1 MDVRTAPELLKYATE
16 VRRKPN
22 AFLVK
27 REDRW
32 EPVPIEWVTHQIS
45 AMARQ
50 LRARGL
56 GKGDR
61 VAILAESRLEWGMA
75 DLAILSV
82 GGVTVPLYPTLPA
95 NQIAPLLAD
104 SGAVGA
110 FTSSAAQRVKLEEA
124 RAAGASGLR
133 WIHAFDED
141 PWPAALPGAVDPA
154 VPLQPDDLATII
166 YTSGT
171 TGTPKGVM
179 LTHGNIVSE
188 VLMALQA
195 MQLRTDDTYL
205 SFLPISHIFERTN
218 GFFTM
223 LYAGVTVA
231 YAESFEALSRNLRE
245 VRPTVILS
253 VPRMYEKV
261 LGRADERAAGAG
273 FPTGP
278 LWRWARRV
286 AIEWA
291 ACRVEGRDIP
301 PLLALQRSLAARI
314 VYRKLIEG
322 FGGRTRLRVSGGA
335 ALHRQVALFF
345 YGCGLPIF
353 EGYGLTETSS
363 GISVNA
369 FGKHKVGTVGPL
381 FRNVEVKIAPDGEI
395 LIRGPVVMAG
405 YWQKPEATAE
415 VIRDGWFHSGDIGEM
430 DADGFLRI
438 TDRKKDLLV
447 TSGGKK
453 VAPQPI
459 EGALKLSPRIAEAL
473 LVGEGE
479 KYMAAL
485 IAPAEGATREQI
497 AEEVERVNESL
508 AQFEK
513 IRKFALIPNDLTVE
527 SGLMTPSLKLKR
539 KAVIERHRDVVAR
552 LFAEGV

>member
-1 MDVRTAPELLKYATE
+1 MDVRTAPDLLNYAAE
-16 VRRKPN
+16 VRRKPD

-27 REDRW
+27 REGRW
-32 EPVPIEWVTHQIS
+32 EPVPIDAVVQQVT

-75 DLAILSV
+75 DMAVLAV
-82 GGVTVPLYPTLPA
+82 GGVTVPIYPTLPA
-95 NQIAPLLAD
+95 NQVAPLLID

-110 FTSSAAQRVKLEEA
+110 FTSNPAQRAKLEEA
-124 RAAGASGLR
+124 RGAGASALK
-133 WIHAFDED
+133 WIHAFDSD
-141 PWPAALPGAVDPA
+141 PWPAAVPGAVDPA
-154 VPLQPDDLATII
+154 VPVQPDDLATII

-171 TGTPKGVM
+171 TGVPKGVM
-179 LTHGNIVSE
+179 LTHGNFVSE
-188 VLMALQA
+188 VLIALQA
-195 MQLRTDDTYL
+195 MQLRPDDTYL
-205 SFLPISHIFERTN
+205 SFLPLSHIYERTN
-218 GFFTM
+218 GLFTM
-223 LYAGVTVA
+223 LYAGVTIA

-245 VRPTVILS
+245 VRPTIILS

-273 FPTGP
+273 FPTAP

-286 AIEWA
+286 ALEWA
-291 ACRVEGRDIP
+291 ACHVEGRSVP
-301 PLLALQRSLAARI
+301 PLLALQHSLASRL
-314 VYRKLIEG
+314 VYQKLIDG

-335 ALHRQVALFF
+335 ALHREVALFF

-363 GISVNA
+363 GISVNG

-381 FRNVEVKIAPDGEI
+381 FRSIEVKFAADGEI
-395 LIRGPVVMAG
+395 LVRGPVVMKG

-415 VIRDGWFHSGDIGEM
+415 AIQDGWFHSGDIGEI
-430 DADGFLRI
+430 DSDGFLRI

-459 EGALKLSPRIAEAL
+459 EGALKASPKIAEAL
-473 LVGEGE
+473 LVGDGE
-479 KYMAAL
+479 KFMAAL
-485 IAPAEGATREQI
+485 IVPADGVTREQI
-497 AEEVERVNESL
+497 SQEVDRVNGSL
-508 AQFEK
+508 AQFEQ

-527 SGLMTPSLKLKR
+527 NGFMTPSLKLKR
-539 KAVIERHRDVVAR
+539 KAVIEHHRDVVAR
-552 LFAEGV
+552 LFAEGA

>member
-1 MDVRTAPELLKYATE
+1 MDVRTAPDLLKYAVE

-27 REDRW
+27 REGAW
-32 EPVPIEWVTHQIS
+32 EPVPIDEVAQKVS

-75 DLAILSV
+75 DLAILV
-82 GGVTVPLYPTLPA
+82 AGGVTVPIYPSLPA
-95 NQIAPLLAD
+95 NQVAPLLAD

-110 FTSSAAQRVKLEEA
+110 FTSSAGQRAMLEAA
-124 RAAGASGLR
+124 RTAGSPGLR
-133 WIHAFDED
+133 WIHVFDEE
-141 PWPAALPGAVDPA
+141 PWPAALPGVVDPA
-154 VPLQPDDLATII
+154 VPLHPDDLATII

-171 TGTPKGVM
+171 TGSPKGVM

-188 VLMALQA
+188 VLLALQA
-195 MQLRTDDTYL
+195 MQLRAVDTYVA
-205 SFLPISHIFERTN
+205 FLPISHIYERTN
-218 GFFTM
+218 GLFTM
-223 LYAGVTVA
+223 LYAGVTIA
-231 YAESFEALSRNLRE
+231 YAESFQALGQNLRE
-245 VRPTVILS
+245 VKPTIVLS

-261 LGRADERAAGAG
+261 LAGADERAAGAG

-291 ACRVEGRDIP
+291 TCHVEGRGVP
-301 PLLALQRSLAARI
+301 PLLALQHSLAARI
-314 VYRKLIEG
+314 VFGKLIAG

-335 ALHRQVALFF
+335 ALHRDVALFF

-363 GISVNA
+363 GISVNS

-381 FRNVEVKIAPDGEI
+381 FRNIEVKIASDGEI
-395 LIRGPVVMAG
+395 LIRGPVVMKG

-430 DADGFLRI
+430 DADGYLRI
-438 TDRKKDLLV
+438 TDRKKDIIV

-453 VAPQPI
+453 VAPQAL
-459 EGALKLSPRIAEAL
+459 EGALKASPRIAEAL
-473 LVGEGE
+473 VVGEGE
-479 KYMAAL
+479 KFIAAL

-497 AEEVERVNESL
+497 AEEVERINASL
-508 AQFEK
+508 AQFEQ

-539 KAVIERHRDVVAR
+539 KAVIERHRDVVAG
-552 LFAEGV
+552 LFAGGA

>member
-1 MDVRTAPELLKYATE
+1 MDVRTAPDLLKYAAE
-16 VRRKPN
+16 VRRKPD

-27 REDRW
+27 RAAGW
-32 EPVPIEWVTHQIS
+32 EPVSIETVVQQVT

-50 LRARGL
+50 LRSRGL
-56 GKGDR
+56 AKGDR
-61 VAILAESRLEWGMA
+61 VAILAESRLEWGLA
-75 DLAILSV
+75 DLAILAV
-82 GGVTVPLYPTLPA
+82 GGVTVPIYPTLPA
-95 NQIAPLLAD
+95 NQVAPLLAD

-110 FTSSAAQRVKLEEA
+110 FASSPGQRAKLEEA
-124 RAAGASGLR
+124 RKSGNSALR
-133 WIHAFDED
+133 WIHTFDED
-141 PWPAALPGAVDPA
+141 PWPPVLPGAVDPA
-154 VPLQPDDLATII
+154 VPVLPDDLATII

-171 TGTPKGVM
+171 TGVPKGVM

-188 VLMALQA
+188 VLLALQA
-195 MQLRTDDTYL
+195 MQLNTNDTYL
-205 SFLPISHIFERTN
+205 SFLPLSHIYERTN
-218 GFFTM
+218 GLFTM
-223 LYAGVTVA
+223 LYAGVTIA
-231 YAESFEALSRNLRE
+231 YAESFDALSRNLRE
-245 VRPTVILS
+245 VRPTIILS

-261 LGRADERAAGAG
+261 LARADERAAGAG

-291 ACRVEGRDIP
+291 ACRVEGRAVP
-301 PLLALQRSLAARI
+301 PLLGLQHSLAARL
-314 VYRKLIEG
+314 VYRKLIDG

-335 ALHRQVALFF
+335 ALHREVALFF

-363 GISVNA
+363 GISVNG

-381 FRNVEVKIAPDGEI
+381 FRSIEVKFAPDGEI
-395 LIRGPVVMAG
+395 LIRGPVVMKG
-405 YWQKPEATAE
+405 YWQNPTATAE
-415 VIRDGWFHSGDIGEM
+415 AIQDGWFCSGDIGEI

-459 EGALKLSPRIAEAL
+459 EGALKVSPVIAEAL
-473 LVGEGE
+473 LVGDGE

-485 IAPAEGATREQI
+485 IAPADGATREQV
-497 AEEVERVNESL
+497 AAEVERVNQSL
-508 AQFEK
+508 AQFERIK
-513 IRKFALIPNDLTVE
+513 KFALIPNDLTVE

-552 LFAEGV
+552 LFAEGA

>member
-1 MDVRTAPELLKYATE
+1 MDVRTAPDLLKYAVE

-27 REDRW
+27 REGRW
-32 EPVPIEWVTHQIS
+32 EPVPIDSVAQQVS

-61 VAILAESRLEWGMA
+61 VAIFAESRLEWGMA
-75 DLAILSV
+75 DMAILAA
-82 GGVTVPLYPTLPA
+82 GGVTVPIYPTLPA
-95 NQIAPLLAD
+95 NQVAPLLAD

-110 FTSSAAQRVKLEEA
+110 FTSSAEQRATLEEA
-124 RAAGASGLR
+124 RAVGAPGIR

-141 PWPAALPGAVDPA
+141 PWPATLPGAVDPA

-171 TGTPKGVM
+171 TGAPKGVM

-188 VLMALQA
+188 VLLALQA

-205 SFLPISHIFERTN
+205 SFLPLSHIYERTN

-223 LYAGVTVA
+223 LYAGVTIA
-231 YAESFEALSRNLRE
+231 YAESFQALSRNLRE
-245 VRPTVILS
+245 VRPTIVLS

-261 LGRADERAAGAG
+261 LGGADERAAGAG

-291 ACRVEGRDIP
+291 TCRTENRDPP
-301 PLLALQRSLAARI
+301 PLLALQHSLAAKI
-314 VYRKLIEG
+314 VYRKLIDG

-335 ALHRQVALFF
+335 ALHRAVALFF

-363 GISVNA
+363 GISVNT

-381 FRNVEVKIAPDGEI
+381 FRNIEVKIAPDGEI
-395 LIRGPVVMAG
+395 LIRGPVVMRG

-415 VIRDGWFHSGDIGEM
+415 AIRGGWFHSGDIGEM
-430 DADGFLRI
+430 DTDGFLRI
-438 TDRKKDLLV
+438 TDRKKDILV

-459 EGALKLSPRIAEAL
+459 EGALKASPRIAEAL
-473 LVGEGE
+473 VVGEGE
-479 KYMAAL
+479 KFVAAL
-485 IAPAEGATREQI
+485 IVPAEGATREQI
-497 AEEVERVNESL
+497 AEAVARVNEAL
-508 AQFEK
+508 ADFEK
-513 IRKFALIPNDLTVE
+513 IKKFALIPNDLTVE

-552 LFAEGV
+552 LFREGA

>member
-1 MDVRTAPELLKYATE
+1 MDVRTAPDLLKYAAE
-16 VRRKPN
+16 VRRKPD

-27 REDRW
+27 REGHW
-32 EPVPIEWVTHQIS
+32 VAVPIDAAVQQVT

-50 LRARGL
+50 LRSRGL

-61 VAILAESRLEWGMA
+61 VAILAESRLEWGLA
-75 DLAILSV
+75 DLAVLTV
-82 GGVTVPLYPTLPA
+82 GGVTVPIYPTLPA
-95 NQIAPLLAD
+95 NQVAPLLID

-110 FTSSAAQRVKLEEA
+110 FTSSAAQRAKLEEA
-124 RAAGASGLR
+124 RAAGGTALK
-133 WIHAFDED
+133 WIHTFDED
-141 PWPAALPGAVDPA
+141 PWPADLPGAVDPA
-154 VPLQPDDLATII
+154 VPLHPDDLATII

-179 LTHGNIVSE
+179 LTHGNVVSE
-188 VLMALQA
+188 VLLALQA

-205 SFLPISHIFERTN
+205 SFLPLSHIYERTN
-218 GFFTM
+218 GLFTM
-223 LYAGVTVA
+223 LYAGVTIA
-231 YAESFEALSRNLRE
+231 YAESFDALTRNLRE
-245 VRPTVILS
+245 VKPTIVLS
-253 VPRMYEKV
+253 VPRLYEKV
-261 LGRADERAAGAG
+261 LAKSDERAGGAG
-273 FPTGP
+273 FPTAP

-291 ACRVEGRDIP
+291 GRRSEGRPVP
-301 PLLALQRSLAARI
+301 PMLAFQHALAGRI
-314 VYRKLIEG
+314 VYKKLVDG

-335 ALHRQVALFF
+335 ALHREVALFF

-363 GISVNA
+363 GISVNG
-369 FGKHKVGTVGPL
+369 FDKHKVGTVGPL
-381 FRNVEVKIAPDGEI
+381 FRNIDVKFAEDGEI
-395 LIRGPVVMAG
+395 LIRGPVVMKG
-405 YWQKPEATAE
+405 YWNKPEATAE
-415 VIRDGWFHSGDIGEM
+415 VLQDGWFHSGDIGEI

-459 EGALKLSPRIAEAL
+459 EGALKASPMIAEAL
-473 LVGEGE
+473 LLGDGE
-479 KYMAAL
+479 KFVAAL
-485 IAPAEGATREQI
+485 IAAADGASREQI
-497 AEEVERVNESL
+497 AAEVERVNKSL
-508 AQFEK
+508 AQFEQ

-539 KAVIERHRDVVAR
+539 KAVIEHHRDIVAR
-552 LFAEGV
+552 LFAEGA